1 MKEYIYIYI
10 YITKWTIG
18 TSFSEYWR
26 YFFQLKTNT
35 YLVWLLIKMK
45 LAFFAEN
52 FRQTTYRMKKRVNGK
67 DMVMKCS
74 VIYCQYTFR
83 PQLTPRCS
91 NHNLESLLRFKQ
103 KYTQLEILLPLFLL
117 FFFHCFACCRILR
130 LLRKILW
137 QLLKCF
143 SRTWSHVNNVKSKT
157 TKKERKKKK
166 YNTEIN
172 LATWKTLSLNQKPY
186 FLPFYSS
193 SNWDKK
199 KNLTFWKSF
208 HVKC

>member
-1 MKEYIYIYI
+1 MARTRVLDVEMIPIRTTWCPATICVIMCVLTNIPIYVFTVHAPTWICIPHRKQTISLISIYIYIYI

-35 YLVWLLIKMK
+35 YLVWLLNKMK

-91 NHNLESLLRFKQ
+91 NHNLE
-103 KYTQLEILLPLFLL
+103 ILLIWDLNKNTSSWKFCFRYFC
-117 FFFHCFACCRILR
+117 FFFFFP
-130 LLRKILW
+130 LLCML
-137 QLLKCF
+137 
-143 SRTWSHVNNVKSKT
+143 
-157 TKKERKKKK
+157 
-166 YNTEIN
+166 
-172 LATWKTLSLNQKPY
+172 
-186 FLPFYSS
+186 
-193 SNWDKK
+193 
-199 KNLTFWKSF
+199 
-208 HVKC
+208 

>member
-35 YLVWLLIKMK
+35 YLVWLLNKMK

-91 NHNLESLLRFKQ
+91 NHNLE
-103 KYTQLEILLPLFLL
+103 ILLIWDLNKSTRSWKFCFRYFCC

-143 SRTWSHVNNVKSKT
+143 SRTWSHVKNVKSKT

-199 KNLTFWKSF
+199 T
-208 HVKC
+208 

>member
-1 MKEYIYIYI
+1 MKEYIYIPYSHIYIYIYLFCSASTYWALFHAKIDWQTSYIYIYI

-35 YLVWLLIKMK
+35 YLVWLLNKMK

-91 NHNLESLLRFKQ
+91 NHNLE
-103 KYTQLEILLPLFLL
+103 ILLIWDLNKNTSSWKFCFRYFCFFL
-117 FFFHCFACCRILR
+117 FFSTALHVVG
-130 LLRKILW
+130 
-137 QLLKCF
+137 F
-143 SRTWSHVNNVKSKT
+143 SGYCEKYCDNCSNVSHVPDPT
-157 TKKERKKKK
+157 
-166 YNTEIN
+166 
-172 LATWKTLSLNQKPY
+172 
-186 FLPFYSS
+186 
-193 SNWDKK
+193 
-199 KNLTFWKSF
+199 
-208 HVKC
+208 